1 MRAALSTKDPA
12 RTANRNKNTSK
23 SGSKTI
29 SKRSLKNTPL
39 RGQTRGSKSKAKKSP
54 MSSRYNTQDLEGGE
68 EDEAVDILEQLRRNE
83 EEQARIAVEM
93 AKKQKA

>member
-1 MRAALSTKDPA
+1 
-12 RTANRNKNTSK
+12 
-23 SGSKTI
+23 
-29 SKRSLKNTPL
+29 
-39 RGQTRGSKSKAKKSP
+39 

-68 EDEAVDILEQLRRNE
+68 DDEGLDILEQLRRNE